1 MNRRASCFNASS
13 SFAAAYSFTE
23 RFCAASRP
31 WLRFHPAPHGI
42 PLESFSLFISHPCV
56 FLNNASTRNSGARAP
71 PARQSVFERV
81 RDYLPAFPPV
91 FRRAYF
97 VGETRSA
104 GKRAEVPAFRSAGA
118 DRIRTGRARFPLRG
132 REPHQNRTFSFYTQ
146 SSSLFPLNFQVLVVQ
161 LRA

>member
-118 DRIRTGRARFPLRG
+118 NRIRTGL
-132 REPHQNRTFSFYTQ
+132 PHFTHNLLP
-146 SSSLFPLNFQVLVVQ
+146 SSLLTSRFWLYN
-161 LRA
+161 